1 MKTFKQLTV
10 GDPIYFVKKGYSS
23 FKIEYV
29 SEVKSYEIYI
39 NYSYVKREDK
49 TRLVNDDKYGSTY
62 LLFTV
67 KSEAIRY
74 CKSRMMKDLFS
85 LIDSAK
91 KAINNVK
98 EFRQNNYELLN
109 HNWTEEQINI
119 LEKQERNL

>member
-10 GDPIYFVKKGYSS
+10 VDSIYFVKKGYSS

-109 HNWTEEQINI
+109 HN
-119 LEKQERNL
+119 